1 MKENQRKHYI
11 DNLRLM
17 CILLLIPYHTA
28 MAWNVWGEGNYIL
41 LGQSRILSSLV
52 VSVSPWYMTLLF
64 LLAGISASYSLE
76 KRSNREFIKER
87 VRKLLLPL
95 LAGTATIVPI
105 LCFVSDRT
113 NNHWQGNFWQH
124 YPAFFTKWTD
134 LTGYDGGFTIGHL
147 WFLLYLFV
155 ISMISMPV
163 ISWQKKSFKN
173 TPFQHTNAATVMLM
187 MWLAL
192 ALSRVELGGKSIVT
206 YLLLYLLGYFVLS
219 EDKVIDRLQKRRFLY
234 LLLWI
239 VFSAADVWLFLWSG
253 KEYGI
258 VNLVLSYCAGCF
270 GIMTMLSVGKNLL
283 SRTNSFLQF
292 LSAQSFLIYIFHFPW
307 VVTLQYLF
315 SGMNQNNTFIFC
327 ATTICA
333 LPATVLTS
341 ILVRNIPVVNILFGA
356 KK

>member
-11 DNLRLM
+11 DNLRLT
-17 CILLLIPYHTA
+17 CILLLIPYHAA

-64 LLAGISASYSLE
+64 LLAGISARYSLQR
-76 KRSNREFIKER
+76 RSNREFVKER

-95 LAGTATIVPI
+95 LAGTVTVVPVLSFI
-105 LCFVSDRT
+105 ADRT
-113 NNHWQGNFWQH
+113 NNHWRGNFLQH
-124 YPAFFTKWTD
+124 YPIFFTKLTD

-155 ISMISMPV
+155 ISMISLPV

-173 TPFQHTNAATVMLM
+173 TPFQHINAEAIMLM
-187 MWLAL
+187 IWLAL

-219 EDKVIDRLQKRRFLY
+219 EDKVIDRLQKRCFLY

-239 VFSAADVWLFLWSG
+239 VFSAANVWLFLWSG
-253 KEYGI
+253 KDYGV
-258 VNLVLSYCAGCF
+258 VNLVLPYCAGGF
-270 GIMTMLSVGKNLL
+270 GIMTILSVGENLL
-283 SRTNSFLQF
+283 NRTNSFLQF
-292 LSAQSFLIYIFHFPW
+292 LSAQAFGIYIFHFPW
-307 VVTLQYLF
+307 VVALQYLF
-315 SGMNQNNTFIFC
+315 SGMSQNNTFIFC
-327 ATTICA
+327 ATTICV

-341 ILVRNIPVVNILFGA
+341 ILVRNIPVFNILFGA